1 MPKHNRPPAVA
12 TAGQALSSTDTHSMV
27 NARRARKLD
36 VTPVMVS
43 QRTCLQVL
51 GVPESVWSDWVRS
64 LGIPHRR
71 IGQLTLVKVEDALA
85 KLGPEATTA
94 APSPEAAADPAA
106 AVRDA
111 LGLRRR
117 GQ

>member
-1 MPKHNRPPAVA
+1 VPKPTAAEPQA
-12 TAGQALSSTDTHSMV
+12 TH
-27 NARRARKLD
+27 ARKLD
-36 VTPVMVS
+36 VMPVMIS

-51 GVPESVWSDWVRS
+51 GIPGTCWADWVRS

-85 KLGPEATTA
+85 KLGPETTTT

-106 AVRDA
+106 AIRDA

-117 GQ
+117 GK